1 MSGEISVP
9 MAETMRMETFLKEFV
24 EANKATFL
32 KKMALQIP
40 LQSGFLFFSSD
51 VLEPPDSL
59 SVPQSRF
66 VGILWFV

>member
-1 MSGEISVP
+1 M
-9 MAETMRMETFLKEFV
+9 

-40 LQSGFLFFSSD
+40 LQSAFLFFSSD

-59 SVPQSRF
+59 LVPQSRF